1 MENYI
6 ITEKQ
11 NANSTREGETILA
24 KDLKSAKRKASS
36 MQCFNGTVLTIES
49 ENGSLLATKKDGK
62 WS

>member
-1 MENYI
+1 MKNFI

-11 NANSTREGETILA
+11 NANSTREGEIIQA

-36 MQCFNGTVLTIES
+36 MQCFRGTVLTIES

-62 WS
+62 WN